1 MKSTRRD
8 AFASFLSAVAAIGIA
23 LGVAALILSLAA
35 LSGFQRLVKGEVLAR
50 TPHLAA
56 ELPEGADAGAALA
69 AALGVEGVTGGSL
82 LVRGRGWLITGGSAR
97 PVEMVGFAGELPA
110 TFPGA
115 AGSPEGLYI
124 DDGLAGLWGLS
135 AGQPLT
141 VVSPRPTLTP
151 FGPQPRARTLP
162 LAGIFEEPLGQEDR
176 SRIALPLAVADGL
189 LATPPRRLELTTVDL
204 DAAGAAARRLAAVL
218 PAGSRIETWREINRP
233 LFFVLRLEKMMTF
246 LAVSLIVLVAALA
259 LVADLALVIASKR
272 AEIGMLGAMGATPA
286 ALARAFLLLG
296 AMLAGIGLVLGL
308 ALGAG
313 GALVLDR
320 WELIPLPGQVYL
332 FDHVPFAL
340 RGADVGAVC
349 ALTLVLALAFS
360 LYAARRVAS
369 IDPISALRGAG
380 R

>member
-1 MKSTRRD
+1 
-8 AFASFLSAVAAIGIA
+8 VAAIGIA

-50 TPHLAA
+50 TPQVAA
-56 ELPEGADAGAALA
+56 DLPEGADAGAALA
-69 AALGVEGVTGGSL
+69 AALAVEGVTGGGVV
-82 LVRGRGWLITGGSAR
+82 VRGRGWLITGGSAR
-97 PVEMVGFAGELPA
+97 PVEMVGFAGGLPA

-115 AGSPEGLYI
+115 AGSPEGLYV

-162 LAGIFEEPLGQEDR
+162 LAGVFEEPRGQEDR

-189 LATPPRRLELTTVDL
+189 LATPPRRLELSTADL
-204 DAAGAAARRLAAVL
+204 GDAGPAARRLAAVL

-233 LFFVLRLEKMMTF
+233 LFFVLKLEKMMTF

-286 ALARAFLLLG
+286 ALSRAFLLLG
-296 AMLAGIGLVLGL
+296 AMLAGLGL
-308 ALGAG
+308 ALGVVLGAG

-349 ALTLVLALAFS
+349 ALTLALALVFS
-360 LYAARRVAS
+360 LYAARRAAS
-369 IDPISALRGAG
+369 IDPIAALRGAG